1 MEEKAHKRSSGSGSE
16 TRKRRDR
23 ISFRV
28 AEAERA
34 ELEGKAGLVG
44 VTMGS
49 FIRTSLLDKP
59 VTQTIRRPP
68 IEVQEVTRLQGEL
81 NKIGSNIHQ
90 LLRRVNFGETPV
102 AEEYTQ
108 ALSGYREAIGAIMKV
123 LGRDIGRV

>member
-1 MEEKAHKRSSGSGSE
+1 MEEKAHKRRSGTE

-28 AEAERA
+28 AEAERT
-34 ELEGKAGLVG
+34 ELEGKAGLIG

-59 VTQTIRRPP
+59 VTQTIRRPAV
-68 IEVQEVTRLQGEL
+68 EVQEITRLQGEL

-102 AEEYTQ
+102 AEEFTE
-108 ALSGYREAIGAIMKV
+108 ALSGYREAIDAILTA
-123 LGRDIGRV
+123 LGRGAGRV